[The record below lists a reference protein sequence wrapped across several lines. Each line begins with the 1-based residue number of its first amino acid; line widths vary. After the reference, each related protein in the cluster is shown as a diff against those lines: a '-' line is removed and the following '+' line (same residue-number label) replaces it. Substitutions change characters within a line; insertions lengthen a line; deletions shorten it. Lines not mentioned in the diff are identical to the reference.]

1 MRLAN
6 KMTVIT
12 GGNSGIGLATARLFA
27 AEGARVAIIGRNAKT
42 LNAAATELGAGVLAV
57 RADVTD
63 GDATK
68 QAMVEI
74 ADQLGGF
81 DVLFANAGI
90 DKESPLGETTL
101 ADFEKIVRTNLTAVF
116 FTIQAALPHLKDG
129 ASIILSGSVQA
140 SSAFPD
146 ARLMPRLRAAC
157 VPWGAIWLQSWHL
170 GGFASIR

>member
-42 LNAAATELGAGVLAV
+42 LNAAATELGVGVLAV

-74 ADQLGGF
+74 ADKLGGF

-90 DKESPLGETTL
+90 DNGHRQR
-101 ADFEKIVRTNLTAVF
+101 VV
-116 FTIQAALPHLKDG
+116 
-129 ASIILSGSVQA
+129 
-140 SSAFPD
+140 
-146 ARLMPRLRAAC
+146 ARRNHTRRL
-157 VPWGAIWLQSWHL
+157 
-170 GGFASIR
+170 

>member
-101 ADFEKIVRTNLTAVF
+101 ADFEEIVRTNLTAVF
-116 FTIQAALPHLKDG
+116 FTIPGPRHKMDNCSWRNLRWR
-129 ASIILSGSVQA
+129 STRIF
-140 SSAFPD
+140 FP
-146 ARLMPRLRAAC
+146 AKT
-157 VPWGAIWLQSWHL
+157 G
-170 GGFASIR
+170 